1 MQKNKDEKVIVVNEL
16 TITEQLEMF
25 ADILVDIYMETEYKT
40 GIHEDN

>member
-25 ADILVDIYMETEYKT
+25 ADILVDIYMETEFKT